1 MAGRGVT
8 ATAGSRRVQAGSLAW
23 LAETGVDTSAADR
36 LAAGLAGAA
45 QTPVAVAV
53 DSRIRLLL
61 GVADALR
68 PETPGGITRLR
79 ALGLEPVLAT
89 GDTQAAATATARDAG
104 IGTVHAG
111 LLPQDKAALV
121 ARLRRER
128 GPVAMVGDGINDAPA
143 LATADIGIAVA
154 TGTGAAMA
162 AADITLV
169 HGGVGAVADAVM
181 LARAT
186 RRIIRQNLG
195 WAFGYNLIL
204 VPLAAAGIL
213 PPVLAAVAMATS
225 SVTVVGNALR
235 LRRFGKT
242 AGQGFP
248 PHRGAAM
255 PAAMEPAAE
264 GTST

>member
-1 MAGRGVT
+1 
-8 ATAGSRRVQAGSLAW
+8 
-23 LAETGVDTSAADR
+23 
-36 LAAGLAGAA
+36 
-45 QTPVAVAV
+45 
-53 DSRIRLLL
+53 
-61 GVADALR
+61 
-68 PETPGGITRLR
+68 
-79 ALGLEPVLAT
+79 VLAT
-89 GDTQAAATATARDAG
+89 GDTPAAAAATARAAG

-121 ARLRRER
+121 AQLQRER

-143 LATADIGIAVA
+143 LAAADIGIAVA

-169 HGGVGAVADAVM
+169 YGGVGAVADAVM

-195 WAFGYNLIL
+195 WAFGYNLVL
-204 VPLAAAGIL
+204 VPLAATGIL

-235 LRRFGKT
+235 LRRFGK
-242 AGQGFP
+242 AGK
-248 PHRGAAM
+248 RARY
-255 PAAMEPAAE
+255 PAVE
-264 GTST
+264 

>member
-1 MAGRGVT
+1 M
-8 ATAGSRRVQAGSLAW
+8 
-23 LAETGVDTSAADR
+23 
-36 LAAGLAGAA
+36 
-45 QTPVAVAV
+45 
-53 DSRIRLLL
+53 
-61 GVADALR
+61 
-68 PETPGGITRLR
+68 
-79 ALGLEPVLAT
+79 LAT
-89 GDTQAAATATARDAG
+89 GDTPAAAAATARAAG

-121 ARLRRER
+121 AQLQRER

-143 LATADIGIAVA
+143 LAAADIGIAVA

-169 HGGVGAVADAVM
+169 YGGVGAAADAVM

-195 WAFGYNLIL
+195 WAFGYNLVL
-204 VPLAAAGIL
+204 VPLAATGIL

-235 LRRFGKT
+235 LRRFGKGGQAGPLPRRGVVTPT
-242 AGQGFP
+242 AQAPAGK
-248 PHRGAAM
+248 GA
-255 PAAMEPAAE
+255 
-264 GTST
+264 SR